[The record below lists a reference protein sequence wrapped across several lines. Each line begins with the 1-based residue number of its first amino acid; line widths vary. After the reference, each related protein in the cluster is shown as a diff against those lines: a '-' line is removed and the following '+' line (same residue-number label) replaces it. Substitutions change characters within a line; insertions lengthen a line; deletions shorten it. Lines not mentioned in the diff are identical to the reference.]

1 MAVGDT
7 STATHLAQP
16 QHRMQHETRRDHL
29 MGLGCG
35 VAAGALWGIIFVA
48 PKMLPQFSPLALS
61 AARYVLYG
69 VLSLALALPMW
80 RTLWRKTTRRDWGAL
95 LLLSLPGNLLYY
107 LCVAGGVQRA
117 GVAPVSL
124 IVGLLPVTVTLAGA
138 AEHGS
143 LPLRRLALPLLMAVA
158 GVVCIYLD
166 APALHADAGGSAYF
180 IGLLMAAGALACWT
194 VYAVCN
200 ARYLRKHPQFTS
212 REWSLLT
219 GIATGALSLALAV
232 PAFLM
237 PGMAT
242 ASAQPASAWMLFWV
256 INAGVAL
263 GASVLGN
270 SLWNAASRKLPLTL
284 SGQMIVFETV
294 FALLYGFVY
303 EGRLPH
309 GLEVIAAVLLVS
321 GVALAAR
328 RHV

>member
-7 STATHLAQP
+7 STATHLAQTP
-16 QHRMQHETRRDHL
+16 HTPHDRRRDHL
-29 MGLGCG
+29 KGIGCG
-35 VAAGALWGIIFVA
+35 VAAGALWGVIFVA
-48 PKMLPQFSPLALS
+48 PKMLPAFSPLALS
-61 AARYVLYG
+61 AARYLLYG
-69 VLSLALALPMW
+69 VLSLALALPVW
-80 RTLWRKTTRRDWGAL
+80 RTLWRKTTRRDWAAL
-95 LLLSLPGNLLYY
+95 LWLSLPGNLLYY

-138 AEHGS
+138 AERGS
-143 LPLRRLALPLLMAVA
+143 VPLRRLALPLLMAAA
-158 GVVCIYLD
+158 GVVCIYAD
-166 APALHADAGGSAYF
+166 APAVHAGAGGNTYM

-200 ARYLRKHPQFTS
+200 ARYLRKHPQFSS

-219 GIATGALSLALAV
+219 GIATGGLSVVLAV

-242 ASAQPASAWMLFWV
+242 SSAQPAAAWWMFWLV
-256 INAGVAL
+256 NAGVAL

-303 EGRLPH
+303 EGRWPH
-309 GLEVIAAVLLVS
+309 WLEVLAALLLVG

-328 RHV
+328 RHA

>member
-7 STATHLAQP
+7 STAPHLVQAQ
-16 QHRMQHETRRDHL
+16 HDARRDHL

-69 VLSLALALPMW
+69 VLSLALALPVW
-80 RTLWRKTTRRDWGAL
+80 RTLWRKTTRRDWVAL

-166 APALHADAGGSAYF
+166 APAMHADAGGNAYL

-219 GIATGALSLALAV
+219 GIATGALSLVLAV

-242 ASAQPASAWMLFWV
+242 ASAQPASAWVLFWL

-294 FALLYGFVY
+294 FALLYGFIY
-303 EGRLPH
+303 EARLPH
-309 GLEVIAAVLLVS
+309 GLEVVAAVLLVS

>member
-1 MAVGDT
+1 MAVGDAA
-7 STATHLAQP
+7 ATHLHHP
-16 QHRMQHETRRDHL
+16 QHNGRDQL
-29 MGLGCG
+29 VGLGCG
-35 VAAGALWGIIFVA
+35 VAAGALWGIIFLA

-69 VLSLALALPMW
+69 VLSVAVALPVW
-80 RTLWRKTTRRDWGAL
+80 RTLWRKTTRRDWVAL

-117 GVAPVSL
+117 GVAPASL

-138 AEHGS
+138 AERGS
-143 LPLRRLALPLLMAVA
+143 LPLRQLALPLLMAVA

-166 APALHADAGGSAYF
+166 APAMHADAGGSTYF
-180 IGLLMAAGALACWT
+180 IGLLMAAGGLLCWT

-219 GIATGALSLALAV
+219 GVATGGLSLALAV
-232 PAFLM
+232 PAFFV

-242 ASAQPASAWMLFWV
+242 SSAQPASAWLMFWLV
-256 INAGVAL
+256 NAGVAL

-284 SGQMIVFETV
+284 SGQLIVFETV
-294 FALLYGFVY
+294 FALLYAFVY
-303 EGRLPH
+303 EGRWPH
-309 GLEVIAAVLLVS
+309 GLEVLAALLLVG
-321 GVALAAR
+321 GVGLAAR
-328 RHV
+328 RHG

>member
-7 STATHLAQP
+7 SSATHLAHTP
-16 QHRMQHETRRDHL
+16 RDHL
-29 MGLGCG
+29 TGVGYG
-35 VAAGALWGIIFVA
+35 VAAGALWGVIFLA

-69 VLSLALALPMW
+69 VLSLVLALPVW
-80 RTLWRKTTRRDWGAL
+80 RTLWRKTTRRDWAAL
-95 LLLSLPGNLLYY
+95 LLLSLPGNILYY

-138 AEHGS
+138 AERGS
-143 LPLRRLALPLLMAVA
+143 LPLRRLALPLLMAVG

-166 APALHADAGGSAYF
+166 APDMHADAGGRTYF

-200 ARYLRKHPQFTS
+200 ARYLRAHPQFTS

-219 GIATGALSLALAV
+219 GVATGALSLALAV
-232 PAFLM
+232 PAFSV

-242 ASAQPASAWMLFWV
+242 ASAQPASAWAMFWLV
-256 INAGVAL
+256 NAGVAL

-284 SGQMIVFETV
+284 SGQLIVFETV
-294 FALLYGFVY
+294 FALVYGFVY
-303 EGRLPH
+303 EARWPH
-309 GLEVIAAVLLVS
+309 GLEVVAAVLLMG

-328 RHV
+328 RHG

>member
-7 STATHLAQP
+7 STATHRAHAQHNA
-16 QHRMQHETRRDHL
+16 QRDHL
-29 MGLGCG
+29 MGLGYG
-35 VAAGALWGIIFVA
+35 VAAGALWGVIFVA

-69 VLSLALALPMW
+69 ALSLMLGAPVW
-80 RTLWRKTTRRDWGAL
+80 RTLWRKTTRRDWVAL

-138 AEHGS
+138 AERGS

-166 APALHADAGGSAYF
+166 APDMQSDAGGSAYL

-200 ARYLRKHPQFTS
+200 ARYLRTHPQFTS

-219 GIATGALSLALAV
+219 GVATGALSLALAV
-232 PAFLM
+232 PAFFV

-242 ASAQPASAWMLFWV
+242 ASAQPASAWGMFWLV
-256 INAGVAL
+256 NAGVAL

-284 SGQMIVFETV
+284 SGQLIVFETV
-294 FALLYGFVY
+294 FALLYGFIY
-303 EGRLPH
+303 EARWPH
-309 GLEVIAAVLLVS
+309 GLELLAALLLVG

-328 RHV
+328 RHG

>member
-7 STATHLAQP
+7 SSASSATRLTHAP
-16 QHRMQHETRRDHL
+16 HDARRDHL
-29 MGLGCG
+29 TGLGCG
-35 VAAGALWGIIFVA
+35 IAAGALWGSIFVA
-48 PKMLPQFSPLALS
+48 PRMLPAFSPLALS
-61 AARYVLYG
+61 AARYLLYG
-69 VLSLALALPMW
+69 VLSLALALPIR
-80 RTLWRKTTRRDWGAL
+80 RTLWHKTTRRDWLAL

-107 LCVAGGVQRA
+107 LCVAGGVQRV

-143 LPLRRLALPLLMAVA
+143 VPLRRLALPLLMAAA
-158 GVVCIYLD
+158 GVACIYAD
-166 APALHADAGGSAYF
+166 APATQAGPGEGTYLL
-180 IGLLMAAGALACWT
+180 GLLMAAGALACWT

-200 ARYLRKHPQFTS
+200 ARYLRRHPQFSS

-219 GIATGALSLALAV
+219 GIATGALSLVLAI
-232 PAFLM
+232 PAFLV

-242 ASAQPASAWMLFWV
+242 AAPQPASAWGLFWLV
-256 INAGVAL
+256 NTGVAL

-270 SLWNAASRKLPLTL
+270 SLWNAASRRLPLTL

-294 FALLYGFVY
+294 FALLYGFIQ
-303 EGRLPH
+303 EGRWPH
-309 GLEVIAAVLLVS
+309 GLEGVAALLLVG
-321 GVALAAR
+321 GVGLATR

>member
-7 STATHLAQP
+7 STATPLPHAP
-16 QHRMQHETRRDHL
+16 RDARHDHL

-69 VLSLALALPMW
+69 VLSLVLALPVW
-80 RTLWRKTTRRDWGAL
+80 RTLWRKTTRRDWVAL

-138 AEHGS
+138 AERGS

-166 APALHADAGGSAYF
+166 APAMHADAGGNAYF
-180 IGLLMAAGALACWT
+180 FGLLMAAGALACWT

-200 ARYLRKHPQFTS
+200 ARYLRRHPQFTS

-219 GIATGALSLALAV
+219 GVATGLLSLALAV
-232 PAFLM
+232 PAFCV

-242 ASAQPASAWMLFWV
+242 TSAQPASAWGMFWLV
-256 INAGVAL
+256 NMGVAL

-284 SGQMIVFETV
+284 SGQLIVFETV

-303 EGRLPH
+303 EGRWPH
-309 GLEVIAAVLLVS
+309 GLELLAALLLVG

-328 RHV
+328 RHG

>member
-7 STATHLAQP
+7 STATPLPHAP
-16 QHRMQHETRRDHL
+16 RDARHDHL

-35 VAAGALWGIIFVA
+35 VAAGALWGSIFVA

-69 VLSLALALPMW
+69 VLSLVLALPVW
-80 RTLWRKTTRRDWGAL
+80 RTLWRKTTRRDWVAL

-138 AEHGS
+138 AERGS

-166 APALHADAGGSAYF
+166 APVMHADAGGNAYF
-180 IGLLMAAGALACWT
+180 FGLLMAAGALACWT

-200 ARYLRKHPQFTS
+200 ARYLRRHPQFTS

-219 GIATGALSLALAV
+219 GVATGLLSLALAV
-232 PAFLM
+232 PAFCV

-242 ASAQPASAWMLFWV
+242 TSAQPASAWGMFWLV
-256 INAGVAL
+256 NMGVAL

-284 SGQMIVFETV
+284 SGQLIVFETV

-303 EGRLPH
+303 EGRWPH
-309 GLEVIAAVLLVS
+309 GLELLAALLLVG

-328 RHV
+328 RHG

>member
-1 MAVGDT
+1 MAVSDAA
-7 STATHLAQP
+7 ATHLHHP
-16 QHRMQHETRRDHL
+16 QHNGREQL
-29 MGLGCG
+29 VGLGCG
-35 VAAGALWGIIFVA
+35 VAAGALWGIIFLA

-80 RTLWRKTTRRDWGAL
+80 RTLWRKTTRRDWAAL
-95 LLLSLPGNLLYY
+95 LLLSLPGNILYY

-117 GVAPVSL
+117 GVAPASL

-138 AEHGS
+138 AERGS

-166 APALHADAGGSAYF
+166 APDLHADAGGSTYF
-180 IGLLMAAGALACWT
+180 IGLLMAAGGLLCWT

-219 GIATGALSLALAV
+219 GVATGVLSLALAV
-232 PAFLM
+232 PAFFI

-242 ASAQPASAWMLFWV
+242 ASAQPASAWLMFWLV
-256 INAGVAL
+256 SAGVAL

-270 SLWNAASRKLPLTL
+270 SLWNAASRMLPLTL
-284 SGQMIVFETV
+284 SGQLIVFETV
-294 FALLYGFVY
+294 FALLYAFVY
-303 EGRLPH
+303 EGRWPH
-309 GLEVIAAVLLVS
+309 GLELTAAVLLVS
-321 GVALAAR
+321 GVVMAAR
-328 RHV
+328 QHG

>member
-1 MAVGDT
+1 
-7 STATHLAQP
+7 
-16 QHRMQHETRRDHL
+16 
-29 MGLGCG
+29 MGLSCG

-48 PKMLPQFSPLALS
+48 PKMLPAFSPLALS

-69 VLSLALALPMW
+69 VLSLALGLPVW
-80 RTLWRKTTRRDWGAL
+80 RTLWRKTSRHDWLVL

-138 AEHGS
+138 AERGS
-143 LPLRRLALPLLMAVA
+143 LPLRQLALPLLMAVA

-166 APALHADAGGSAYF
+166 APDTSAGGYGSTYA

-200 ARYLRKHPQFTS
+200 ARYLRKRPQFTS

-237 PGMAT
+237 PGLAT
-242 ASAQPASAWMLFWV
+242 SAAQPASAWAMFWLV
-256 INAGVAL
+256 NAGVAL

-284 SGQMIVFETV
+284 SGQLIVFETV

-303 EGRLPH
+303 EGRWPH
-309 GLEVIAAVLLVS
+309 GLEVVAALLLLG

-328 RHV
+328 RHG

>member
-1 MAVGDT
+1 MAVDDT
-7 STATHLAQP
+7 STATHLA
-16 QHRMQHETRRDHL
+16 HTRHDTRRDHL

-48 PKMLPQFSPLALS
+48 PKMLPAFSPLALS

-69 VLSLALALPMW
+69 VLSLALALPIW
-80 RTLWRKTTRRDWGAL
+80 RTLWRKTTRRDWTAL

-138 AEHGS
+138 TERGS
-143 LPLRRLALPLLMAVA
+143 MPLRRLALPLLMAVA

-166 APALHADAGGSAYF
+166 APAAHADRQSGTYV
-180 IGLLMAAGALACWT
+180 IGLLMAAGALGCWT

-200 ARYLRKHPQFTS
+200 ARYLRKHPRFTS

-232 PAFLM
+232 PAFFM

-242 ASAQPASAWMLFWV
+242 ASAQPVSAWGMFWWV
-256 INAGVAL
+256 NAGVAL
-263 GASVLGN
+263 GASILGN

-284 SGQMIVFETV
+284 SGQLIVFETV
-294 FALLYGFVY
+294 FALLYGFVF
-303 EGRLPH
+303 EGRWPH
-309 GLEVIAAVLLVS
+309 GLELLAALLLMG
-321 GVALAAR
+321 GVALATR

>member
-1 MAVGDT
+1 MAASDT
-7 STATHLAQP
+7 STTTPFAHAQ
-16 QHRMQHETRRDHL
+16 RDQL

-35 VAAGALWGIIFVA
+35 VAAGALWGVIFVA

-69 VLSLALALPMW
+69 VLSLMLAAPVW
-80 RTLWRKTTRRDWGAL
+80 RTLWRKTTRRDWAAL

-138 AEHGS
+138 TERGS

-166 APALHADAGGSAYF
+166 APALQADTGGGTYF

-200 ARYLRKHPQFTS
+200 ARYLRRHPQFTS
-212 REWSLLT
+212 REWSVLT
-219 GIATGALSLALAV
+219 GVATGVLSLVLAV

-242 ASAQPASAWMLFWV
+242 ASAQPASAWWMFWLV
-256 INAGVAL
+256 NAGVAL

-284 SGQMIVFETV
+284 SGQLIVFETV
-294 FALLYGFVY
+294 FALVYGFVF
-303 EGRLPH
+303 EARWPH
-309 GLEVIAAVLLVS
+309 GLEMIAALLLVG
-321 GVALAAR
+321 GVGLAAR
-328 RHV
+328 RHG

>member
-1 MAVGDT
+1 
-7 STATHLAQP
+7 
-16 QHRMQHETRRDHL
+16 

-69 VLSLALALPMW
+69 VLSLVLAVPVW
-80 RTLWRKTTRRDWGAL
+80 RTLWRKTSGRDWVAL

-138 AEHGS
+138 AERGS
-143 LPLRRLALPLLMAVA
+143 VPLRRLALPLLMAVA
-158 GVVCIYLD
+158 GVVCIYAD
-166 APALHADAGGSAYF
+166 APDIHTAAGGSTYVV
-180 IGLLMAAGALACWT
+180 GLLMAAGALVCWT

-200 ARYLRKHPQFTS
+200 ARYLRARPQFTS

-219 GIATGALSLALAV
+219 GVATGALSLALAV
-232 PAFLM
+232 PAFFV

-242 ASAQPASAWMLFWV
+242 TSTQPASAWAMFWLV
-256 INAGVAL
+256 NMGVAL
-263 GASVLGN
+263 SASVLGN

-284 SGQMIVFETV
+284 SGQLIVFETV
-294 FALLYGFVY
+294 FALLYGFAY
-303 EGRLPH
+303 EARWPH
-309 GLEVIAAVLLVS
+309 GLEVVAALLLVG

-328 RHV
+328 RHG

>member
-7 STATHLAQP
+7 STATQLHHNPHDA
-16 QHRMQHETRRDHL
+16 RRDHL
-29 MGLGCG
+29 TGIGYG
-35 VAAGALWGIIFVA
+35 VAAGALWGVIFVA

-69 VLSLALALPMW
+69 VLSLVLALPVW
-80 RTLWRKTTRRDWGAL
+80 RTLWRKTTRRDWVAL
-95 LLLSLPGNLLYY
+95 LLLSLPGNILYY

-138 AEHGS
+138 AERGS
-143 LPLRRLALPLLMAVA
+143 LPLRQLALPLLMAVA

-166 APALHADAGGSAYF
+166 APDVHSSAGGRTYF

-200 ARYLRKHPQFTS
+200 ARYLRARPQFTS

-219 GIATGALSLALAV
+219 GVATGVLSLALAV
-232 PAFLM
+232 PAFLL

-242 ASAQPASAWMLFWV
+242 ASAQPASAWGMFWLV
-256 INAGVAL
+256 NMGVAL

-284 SGQMIVFETV
+284 SGQLIVFETV
-294 FALLYGFVY
+294 FALLYGFIY
-303 EGRLPH
+303 EARWPH
-309 GLEVIAAVLLVS
+309 GLEVAAAVLLVS
-321 GVALAAR
+321 GVGLAAR
-328 RHV
+328 RHG

>member
-7 STATHLAQP
+7 STATHLAHT
-16 QHRMQHETRRDHL
+16 QHNTQRDHL
-29 MGLGCG
+29 MGLGYG
-35 VAAGALWGIIFVA
+35 VAAGALWGVIFVA

-69 VLSLALALPMW
+69 VLSLMMAMPVW
-80 RTLWRKTTRRDWGAL
+80 RALWRKTTRRDWATL

-138 AEHGS
+138 AERGS

-166 APALHADAGGSAYF
+166 APDMHSHAGGSAYL

-200 ARYLRKHPQFTS
+200 ARYLRTHPQFTS

-232 PAFLM
+232 PAFVV

-242 ASAQPASAWMLFWV
+242 ASAQPASVWGRFWLV
-256 INAGVAL
+256 NAGVAL

-284 SGQMIVFETV
+284 SGQLIVFETL

-309 GLEVIAAVLLVS
+309 GLEVVAALLLVG
-321 GVALAAR
+321 GVGLAAQ